1 MKKGSFSNI
10 ILILMFVIGLSLLLY
25 PSFSDYWNS
34 FRQTQVV
41 NSYKETVAQIDDDRY
56 ADIMNSARAYNRKLL
71 ERNNAYFLDED
82 LKEEYEENL
91 NITGNGI
98 MGYIEIPKINVYL
111 PVYHGTDEGILQV
124 AIGHLEWTSLPTG
137 GESTH
142 CVISGHRGLPSARL
156 FTDLDQLEI
165 GNVFQLN
172 VLDEVFT
179 YQIDQIKIVEPHET
193 NDLLVVEGEDYCTL
207 VTCTPYGIN
216 SHRMLVRG
224 TRIDNLKEIKALRV
238 TADAVKID
246 PVIVA
251 PIVGVPIV
259 LFFFLIL
266 MIPKGRKKEKNEDG
280 SVEA

>member
-82 LKEEYEENL
+82 LKEEYEEHL

-111 PVYHGTDEGILQV
+111 PVYHGTDEGILQG